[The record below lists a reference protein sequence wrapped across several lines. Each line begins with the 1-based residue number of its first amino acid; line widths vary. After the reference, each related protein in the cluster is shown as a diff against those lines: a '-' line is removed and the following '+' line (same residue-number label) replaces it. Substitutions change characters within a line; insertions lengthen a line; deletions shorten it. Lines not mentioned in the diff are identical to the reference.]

1 MRRRSSAHLNIRT
14 VMRGCNVR
22 RAGWML
28 IIAGMTV
35 SAALAQDVVFRD
47 VQLPGAKGILANAT
61 LRFSD
66 EKKAVIVRSA
76 DGNLLEIP
84 YNRVDKFSY
93 EYTQK
98 HRIKQGV
105 ALAVLSTWSAG
116 AGAVVAFT
124 K

>member
-1 MRRRSSAHLNIRT
+1 
-14 VMRGCNVR
+14 
-22 RAGWML
+22 
-28 IIAGMTV
+28 MTV
-35 SAALAQDVVFRD
+35 SVAFAQDIVFRD

-66 EKKAVIVRSA
+66 EEKAVIVRSA

-84 YNRVDKFSY
+84 YNRVDKFAY

-124 K
+124 KSKSHWLEINYMDHNVLPLSFYVWTRATIRQ